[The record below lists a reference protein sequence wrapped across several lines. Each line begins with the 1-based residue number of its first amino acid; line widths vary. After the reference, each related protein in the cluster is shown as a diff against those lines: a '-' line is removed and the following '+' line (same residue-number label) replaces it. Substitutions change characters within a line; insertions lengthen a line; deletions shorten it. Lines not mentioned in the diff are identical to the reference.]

1 MKSDFS
7 AFVNPNK
14 KIKKEYEVEQT
25 DAFDSFLATLSEQLG
40 NLKKI
45 NQDIF
50 EENLIYNQP
59 EKISVKT
66 NTSIDTNKYLN
77 FLEEL
82 ETIQK
87 TTSSLPEENKDI
99 TNISSQINEELKKFK
114 SQLGRMALEGGGGT
128 NAVQYANGG
137 YMDGDLLVSGDIT
150 ALGRVMQDGNDLSG
164 TITEIKTLISSNSAI
179 WQAGGGG
186 GGSDVSGLSGNWE
199 STYTTVKDNSGSW
212 AYDGSDLKS
221 LSGNW
226 ESTYTT
232 FRDTSSSWVGLGE
245 MKYAVDIPGD
255 NVNTVFT
262 YVHGLGT
269 SDFVANVIDKDTNT
283 IVLVAISADNTNITV
298 EFAEPF
304 TNTYRLV
311 AIGAGQPAASLG
323 TVIADSAKWNSTN
336 TTVRDNSASWG
347 FNLLKINTAGSYTQ
361 SDSYTHFV
369 YDDDTAGSG
378 INVELLPVANHTG
391 VKTHKKIGNT
401 NSVTLTPPAGVLI
414 DGAPVYVLGSQYQSV
429 QIYTDGTN
437 YLIQ

>member
-14 KIKKEYEVEQT
+14 KVKKEYEVKQT

-50 EENLIYNQP
+50 EENLIYSQP
-59 EKISVKT
+59 EKLHTKT
-66 NTSIDTNKYLN
+66 NTSVDTKKYLN

-87 TTSSLPEENKDI
+87 TTNSLPEENKDI

-114 SQLGRMALEGGGGT
+114 LQLGRMALEGGGGT

-164 TITEIKTLISSNSAI
+164 TINEIKTLISSNSAI
-179 WQAGGGG
+179 WESGSS
-186 GGSDVSGLSGNWE
+186 GSDVSGLTGNWE
-199 STYTTVKDNSGSW
+199 STYTTVKDNSGS
-212 AYDGSDLKS
+212 
-221 LSGNW
+221 W

-245 MKYAVDIPGD
+245 MKYAVDILGD

-336 TTVRDNSASWG
+336 TTVRNNSASWG
-347 FNLLKINTAGSYTQ
+347 FNLTKINTAGSYTQ

-369 YDDDTAGSG
+369 YDDDTAESG

-391 VKTHKKIGNT
+391 VKTHKKIGST
-401 NSVTLTPPAGVLI
+401 GSVTLTPPVGVLI
-414 DGAPVYVLGSQYQSV
+414 DGAPVYILSSKYQSV

>member
-14 KIKKEYEVEQT
+14 KIKEEYEAEQT

-50 EENLIYNQP
+50 EENLIYSQP
-59 EKISVKT
+59 EKLHTKN

-99 TNISSQINEELKKFK
+99 SNISSQINEELKKFK

-255 NVNTVFT
+255 NVNTV
-262 YVHGLGT
+262 
-269 SDFVANVIDKDTNT
+269 DRK
-283 IVLVAISADNTNITV
+283 
-298 EFAEPF
+298 
-304 TNTYRLV
+304 
-311 AIGAGQPAASLG
+311 
-323 TVIADSAKWNSTN
+323 
-336 TTVRDNSASWG
+336 
-347 FNLLKINTAGSYTQ
+347 
-361 SDSYTHFV
+361 
-369 YDDDTAGSG
+369 
-378 INVELLPVANHTG
+378 
-391 VKTHKKIGNT
+391 
-401 NSVTLTPPAGVLI
+401 SVV
-414 DGAPVYVLGSQYQSV
+414 
-429 QIYTDGTN
+429 
-437 YLIQ
+437 

>member
-50 EENLIYNQP
+50 EENLIYSQP
-59 EKISVKT
+59 EKLHTKT

-87 TTSSLPEENKDI
+87 TTNSLPEENKDI

-114 SQLGRMALEGGGGT
+114 LQLGRMALEGGGGT

-186 GGSDVSGLSGNWE
+186 GGGSDVSGL
-199 STYTTVKDNSGSW
+199 T
-212 AYDGSDLKS
+212 
-221 LSGNW
+221 GNW

-347 FNLLKINTAGSYTQ
+347 FNLTKINTAGSYTQ

-401 NSVTLTPPAGVLI
+401 DSVTLTPPAGVLI
-414 DGAPVYVLGSQYQSV
+414 DGAPVYVLGAQYQSV